1 MRVRLLPYR
10 KGSKSARLL
19 ARELGAKR
27 LKLEGSKFRARQDDV
42 IINWGNSNLTRLPVG
57 TYSLLNFPPKVSIAC
72 NKTLTLEAL
81 KDAGVSTVEFTT
93 DKREAQQWHLE
104 GSQIYSRA
112 ILSGHSGKGITFNK
126 TSENG
131 CEELVEAKLYT
142 KAITG
147 KRREFRVHVFQGKVI
162 HCQTKKR
169 RNGWRELDNYCDEI
183 RNRHTGWIYSLDT
196 EHVTEEMKTL
206 AVNAVKALGLDFGG
220 VDIISK
226 NSKSYVLEIN
236 TACGLSNPSTLE
248 AYSKA
253 FKEYLRNR

>member
-1 MRVRLLPYR
+1 MRIRLLPYK
-10 KGSKSARLL
+10 KGSNSAKILS
-19 ARELGAKR
+19 RELGAKR
-27 LKLEGSKFRARQDDV
+27 LKLEGSKFRAREDDV
-42 IINWGNSNLTRLPVG
+42 IINWGNSSLLRLPVG
-57 TYSLLNFPPKVSIAC
+57 SYRLLNFPPRVQDAC
-72 NKTLTLEAL
+72 NKVLTLEVL
-81 KDAGVSTVEFTT
+81 KEAGVDTVEFTT
-93 DKREAQQWHLE
+93 NKAEAQEWYSE
-104 GSQIYSRA
+104 GSQVYSRA

-147 KRREFRVHVFQGKVI
+147 KRREFRIHVFKGEVI
-162 HCQTKKR
+162 YCQTKKR
-169 RNGWRELDNYCDEI
+169 RNGWRDNPKYCDEI
-183 RNRHTGWIYSLDT
+183 RNRHTGWVYSLDT

-226 NSKSYVLEIN
+226 EGKSYVLEIN

-253 FKEYLRNR
+253 INKYISNL